1 VCASKKEEKPNGVYF
16 EIRKKKT
23 KMKRKKKIEN

>member
-16 EIRKKKT
+16 EIRKKNEDEE
-23 KMKRKKKIEN
+23 KKEIEN